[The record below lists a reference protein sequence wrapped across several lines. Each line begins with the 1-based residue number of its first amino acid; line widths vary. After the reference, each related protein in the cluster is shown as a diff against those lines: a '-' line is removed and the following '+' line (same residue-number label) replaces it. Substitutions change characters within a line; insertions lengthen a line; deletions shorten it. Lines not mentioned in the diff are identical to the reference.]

1 VTREHDRRRG
11 RAYARLAAK
20 GSGGCYSGIQS
31 ASRDNVRPRTGQ
43 LCAGALQLLPA
54 DLKDKYGAIRNI
66 LLCRAQASQ
75 QREPSSAMTTAAA
88 SAAPGGRFGAPL
100 DASFSLSAVN
110 ASVSVRLPLPAP
122 TPLDPPCLRSA
133 TPFQILLSHRSSARR
148 MHYVGCPLP
157 CVRQSWCRR
166 CIGRASPGAGDS

>member
-1 VTREHDRRRG
+1 MLFR
-11 RAYARLAAK
+11 
-20 GSGGCYSGIQS
+20 YSGWRIKAQLLRHHCRS
-31 ASRDNVRPRTGQ
+31 GDNVRLRTGQ

-110 ASVSVRLPLPAP
+110 ASVSVRLHLPAP

-133 TPFQILLSHRSSARR
+133 TPFQNLL
-148 MHYVGCPLP
+148 
-157 CVRQSWCRR
+157 
-166 CIGRASPGAGDS
+166 